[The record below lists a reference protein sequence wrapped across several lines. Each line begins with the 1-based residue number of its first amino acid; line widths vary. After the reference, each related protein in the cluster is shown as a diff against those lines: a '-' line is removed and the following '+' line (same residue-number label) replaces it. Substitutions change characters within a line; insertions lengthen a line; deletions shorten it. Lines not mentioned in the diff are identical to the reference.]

1 MQKTSLKQKI
11 SLVLLGIFLC
21 VVFLEIGLR
30 TGGFIILSLREFQN
44 RVSINKKAEYRIIC
58 LGGSMLVDGGYSW
71 PSQLEE
77 ILNERNIG
85 VRFKVINKG
94 VESAN
99 STFIL
104 SYLKENLDKYNPD
117 MVITMMGENDR
128 SETIP
133 YIDSW
138 SVKIKL
144 FLRNFRVYK
153 LSKLIRL
160 HILNKVREIKEA
172 NNQNLEYEKAD
183 NVYKN
188 DKSASDSL
196 EEFKDPAVK
205 ALFRKFM
212 VYKNQRNFE
221 ESDETL
227 KKAEEIIKKAIAI
240 AIEPDRTVLYIQLA
254 DCYIVHEKY
263 KEAEKVLKEVIEK
276 DPKDIDALCTLG
288 WCYRSQLKYP
298 ESEETF
304 KKAIELDPEYDRPY
318 YELAISYREQGK
330 YKELED
336 LFEKIIKAGLKG
348 DVFYGFV
355 AISYIEQK
363 KYKEAEK
370 YYKKANEFRLRYY
383 NEATRYNYNKLRDIV
398 NQRGIKLVCIQHPMR
413 KLESLK
419 KIFDVTEGIIFVDNE
434 KIFKDAVKKERY
446 EDYFKD
452 NFAGDFGHCT
462 SRGDRLLAEN
472 IANVILE
479 KYFSK

>member
-1 MQKTSLKQKI
+1 
-11 SLVLLGIFLC
+11 
-21 VVFLEIGLR
+21 
-30 TGGFIILSLREFQN
+30 
-44 RVSINKKAEYRIIC
+44 
-58 LGGSMLVDGGYSW
+58 MLVDGGRYSW
-71 PSQLEE
+71 PSQLEK
-77 ILNERNIG
+77 ILNERNTG

-117 MVITMMGENDR
+117 MVITMMGENDG

-144 FLRNFRVYK
+144 FLRDFRVYK

-172 NNQNLEYEKAD
+172 NNQNLEYEKIN

-188 DKSASDSL
+188 DESISDSL
-196 EEFKDPAVK
+196 EGFKDPVVRG
-205 ALFRKFM
+205 LFHKFM
-212 VYKNQRNFE
+212 IYKNQRNFE
-221 ESDETL
+221 EPDENL
-227 KKAEEIIKKAIAI
+227 EKAEEIIKKAIAI
-240 AIEPDRTVLYIQLA
+240 AIEPDRTVLYIHLA
-254 DCYIVHEKY
+254 DCYTIHEKH
-263 KEAEKVLKEVIEK
+263 KEAEEVLKKVIERN
-276 DPKDIDALCTLG
+276 PKDIFALVTLG
-288 WCYRSQLKYP
+288 CCYKSQLKYP
-298 ESEETF
+298 ESEEVF
-304 KKAIELDPEYDRPY
+304 KKAIEIDPEYDQPY

-330 YKELED
+330 YKELQD
-336 LFEKIIKAGLKG
+336 LSEKIIKAGLKG
-348 DVFYGFV
+348 GVFDGFV

-363 KYKEAEK
+363 KYKEAER
-370 YYKKANEFRLRYY
+370 YYKKANELRLRYY
-383 NEATRYNYNKLRDIV
+383 NEGTRYNYNKLRDIV

-413 KLESLK
+413 KSEPLK

-434 KIFKDAVKKERY
+434 KIFKDAVKNEKY

-462 SRGDRLLAEN
+462 PRGDRLLAEN
-472 IANVILE
+472 IANVIIKE
-479 KYFSK
+479 VFKK